1 MNWWDHNDRKDKMM
15 HIVWAVL
22 LIGSI
27 SIPSGFFGGLAAGIW
42 LRKGILEDIRA
53 HRSGDLAE

>member
-1 MNWWDHNDRKDKMM
+1 MM

-27 SIPSGFFGGLAAGIW
+27 ATPAGFFGGLAAGIW